1 MSQRISGVLSLVLFF
16 LVAEAFPVQAQST
29 DAKAL
34 LDEAAKAMGGTQ
46 ALRSLK
52 NEVVESEGKQFEH
65 AQAKRPGGPGRQTTE
80 FRYTATRDLSQPR
93 LRLEWD
99 ARILYPR
106 DDSLR
111 YVEIIDGSIGLLQ
124 EGGVWRRRQAKPFAP
139 GAPGISAPRGEARSG
154 EDYPCRFGTKKLE
167 AASRCGAGWKQLSG
181 FSVPRERR

>member
-1 MSQRISGVLSLVLFF
+1 MSQRISGVLSLVLVF
-16 LVAEAFPVQAQST
+16 LLAGAFPAQAQSA
-29 DAKAL
+29 DAKTL
-34 LDEAAKAMGGTQ
+34 LEEAAKAMGGTQ

-65 AQAKRPGGPGRQTTE
+65 AQAKQPGGPGRQTTE

-111 YVEIIDGSIGLLQ
+111 YVEIIDGSVGMLE
-124 EGGVWRRRQAKPFAP
+124 EGGSGAGGKQSRLHPARLASRLREEKRAAAKIILVALGQKTLKRLPDAVVDGNSYRVVSFH
-139 GAPGISAPRGEARSG
+139 ESG
-154 EDYPCRFGTKKLE
+154 E
-167 AASRCGAGWKQLSG
+167 
-181 FSVPRERR
+181 